1 VSLGKARFTL
11 NSRIEVGLV
20 KVDSF
25 MRSDSKLG
33 CAYLSTPMGITE
45 KAAVTARL
53 LARERHDY
61 KPLER

>member
-1 VSLGKARFTL
+1 M
-11 NSRIEVGLV
+11 